1 MAKQP
6 RGKKPVLKCSADASV
21 ELEIQITDPDYEV
34 TALADDFRYERA
46 WVEGTADQQGWRK
59 LVYSADGP
67 TGDPW
72 QVGKIKI
79 TVGKLSNVTT
89 IGT

>member
-1 MAKQP
+1 MPKQS

-34 TALADDFRYERA
+34 TALTDDFRFERA
-46 WVEGTADQQGWRK
+46 WIEGTADKQGWRK

-72 QVGKIKI
+72 QVGKIR
-79 TVGKLSNVTT
+79 TAVGKVSNVT
-89 IGT
+89 IMGT